1 MPGDRLHI
9 LQVNT
14 RDVGGG
20 AERVAFDLFRTYRV
34 RGHDSHLVV
43 GFKRSGDPDVRT
55 MGHGLATNRWAAW
68 WWRWHERMQPW
79 YGRSGAVRRLCRWA
93 QALAA
98 PRGVVDRFRGVEDFH
113 YPGARRLL
121 ANGQPDLV
129 HLHNL
134 HGGYFDLRV
143 LPELCRRVPVFLTL
157 HDAWLLSGHC
167 AHSLACD
174 RWRGGCGDCP
184 DLSLYPAVRRDATAF
199 NWERKRAIFS
209 QCQLRVATPCRWL
222 MDRVA
227 DSLLAPAIVERRV
240 IRYGVDLTV
249 FRPGHR
255 AAARSALGL
264 DPDAIILLFAA
275 AGIRRNPWKD
285 YEMLRAAVAR
295 LAALRTD
302 RKIIFLA
309 LGENGESESIGG
321 ARVQFVPFE
330 LNPRRVAHYCQA
342 ADVYLHASR
351 ADTFPNAV
359 LEALACGTPVVA
371 TAVGGI
377 AEQIRSP
384 GDYLGGASAVTGAC
398 ADEPPTGFVVPGG
411 DAGAMAH
418 AVDRLIGDDKLH
430 RRMAGNAAADGRA
443 RFDLGRQAD
452 EYLRWYTEVRGRN
465 GGRALGA
472 GVRSAAPPEPVA
484 V

>member
-1 MPGDRLHI
+1 M
-9 LQVNT
+9 
-14 RDVGGG
+14 GGG
-20 AERVAFDLFRTYRV
+20 AERVAFDLFRTYRE

-43 GFKRSGDPDVRT
+43 GFRRSGDSDVRT
-55 MGHGLATNRWAAW
+55 MGHGFATNRWSAW
-68 WWRWHERMQPW
+68 WWRWYERMQPW
-79 YGRSGAVRRLCRWA
+79 YGRSRTVRRLCRWA
-93 QALAA
+93 HALAA

-167 AHSLACD
+167 AHSLECD
-174 RWRGGCGDCP
+174 RWRGGCGGCP

-199 NWERKRAIFS
+199 NWERKRDLFL
-209 QCQLRVATPCRWL
+209 QCQLRVAAPCRWL

-227 DSLLAPAIVERRV
+227 ESMLAPAIVEHRV
-240 IRYGVDLTV
+240 IPYGVDLAV

-255 AAARSALGL
+255 AAARCALGL
-264 DPDAIILLFAA
+264 DPAAVILLFAA

-295 LAALRTD
+295 LGALRTD

-309 LGENGESESIGG
+309 LGEEGAHESIGG

-330 LNPRRVAHYCQA
+330 RDPWQVAKYYQA

-359 LEALACGTPVVA
+359 LEALTCGTPVVA

-377 AEQIRSP
+377 PEQIRSP
-384 GDYLGGASAVTGAC
+384 GDYLRGIRIHTFDRGE
-398 ADEPPTGFVVPGG
+398 EPPTGFLVPAG
-411 DAGAMAH
+411 DADAMAH
-418 AVDRLIGDDKLH
+418 AVDRLIGDGELLQ
-430 RRMAGNAAADGRA
+430 RMAVNAAADGRA
-443 RFDLGRQAD
+443 RFDLRRHAD
-452 EYLRWYTEVRGRN
+452 DYLRWYAEARGRTEGN
-465 GGRALGA
+465 DSPGR
-472 GVRSAAPPEPVA
+472 VRSAALPEPVA